1 MIRII
6 KYEFRIILCKIYVP
20 VMLAA
25 SLIYSWYLL
34 STETILGVA
43 DTAPFSGWSF
53 GKYLGDSALINM
65 LITLLIIAMS
75 FSERQRKAGILTD
88 VTAFPPGKRIAIRS
102 LLMGGFFILSMTLSL
117 VLGCIFL
124 GSLFRELQL
133 GNYLLDWMLICLPC
147 VFVITGVGILLGR
160 KSPMFIYIFMLLCL
174 VMAFALK
181 CSAIDINGAGY
192 FSTMAAKLGNLE
204 KTETPF
210 MISAGYLLTRI
221 IYLCIG
227 AGAFILTCSAY
238 SGKKSRDTESRV

>member
-88 VTAFPPGKRIAIRS
+88 VTAFPPGK
-102 LLMGGFFILSMTLSL
+102 
-117 VLGCIFL
+117 
-124 GSLFRELQL
+124 GSRYE
-133 GNYLLDWMLICLPC
+133 
-147 VFVITGVGILLGR
+147 
-160 KSPMFIYIFMLLCL
+160 
-174 VMAFALK
+174 AF
-181 CSAIDINGAGY
+181 
-192 FSTMAAKLGNLE
+192 
-204 KTETPF
+204 
-210 MISAGYLLTRI
+210 
-221 IYLCIG
+221 
-227 AGAFILTCSAY
+227 
-238 SGKKSRDTESRV
+238 